1 MISTYEALDF
11 FFFSHGGAGAPVDK
25 LLFLTSRTQWKTQ
38 ESAVL
43 VSSEA
48 GTLEFW
54 CLYGANRPMGMYLNI
69 TCCYASRRIAHSL
82 KQSSLANEQGI
93 LYRLANL
100 TLNFNW
106 KKFVRRAPG
115 QFPLVL

>member
-1 MISTYEALDF
+1 MGRLARMKTLHVPYLVISVHKALDF
-11 FFFSHGGAGAPVDK
+11 FSCSQGCAGSPVDK
-25 LLFLTSRTQWKTQ
+25 LLFLTSRAQWKTQ

-69 TCCYASRRIAHSL
+69 AWCYASR
-82 KQSSLANEQGI
+82 
-93 LYRLANL
+93 
-100 TLNFNW
+100 
-106 KKFVRRAPG
+106 
-115 QFPLVL
+115 